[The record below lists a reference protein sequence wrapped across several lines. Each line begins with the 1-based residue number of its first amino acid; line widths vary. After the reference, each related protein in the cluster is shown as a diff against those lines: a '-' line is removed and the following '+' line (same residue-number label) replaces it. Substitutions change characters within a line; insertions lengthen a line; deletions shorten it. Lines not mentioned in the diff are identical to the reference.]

1 MAVADHIDIQATR
14 RGLDPMLVAA
24 MVEIE
29 SGGNEHAMRFEPVW
43 YERLHKVDVPRG
55 VSEATERM
63 QQATSWGL
71 MQVLGV
77 TARERGCDA
86 PFLSVLCTPVV
97 GLEYGCQYLQWQ
109 FERYG
114 ELSDAVAAYNAGS
127 VRLSEDGS
135 YVNQA
140 YVDKVMRAYARKRG
154 DVT

>member
-1 MAVADHIDIQATR
+1 
-14 RGLDPMLVAA
+14 
-24 MVEIE
+24 
-29 SGGNEHAMRFEPVW
+29 
-43 YERLHKVDVPRG
+43 
-55 VSEATERM
+55 
-63 QQATSWGL
+63 
-71 MQVLGV
+71 
-77 TARERGCDA
+77 
-86 PFLSVLCTPVV
+86 LSVLCKPVV